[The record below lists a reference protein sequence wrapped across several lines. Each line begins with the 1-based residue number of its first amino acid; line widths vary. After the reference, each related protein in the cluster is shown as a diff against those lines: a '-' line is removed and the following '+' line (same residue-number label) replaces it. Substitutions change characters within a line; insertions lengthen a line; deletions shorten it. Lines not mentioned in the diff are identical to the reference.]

1 MMKGEPEENIVENED
16 RKKKII
22 MKKLRDLNAQTRD
35 IKRKKKKRT

>member
-1 MMKGEPEENIVENED
+1 MKGEPEENIVENED

>member
-16 RKKKII
+16 RKKIII

-35 IKRKKKKRT
+35 IKRKKKRT